1 MNTGTL
7 KPTPSPLVSTTHTST
22 PSPTPAREA
31 STPVPEVD
39 WLADAMVVL
48 TVEEATFPPPSL
60 KRVRDE
66 EKSSPQDEASPK
78 WTQVIEDGAFEEV
91 TPFIKIL
98 DIFSSHLPCTL
109 EETVVIVSTSNL
121 SFVQNL
127 PEENE
132 MGIPYDLSHNMFKYA
147 SIFSLVSTR
156 HGDVLILSNPF
167 KERDNWKEK
176 AEAMELK
183 CTYLKKELIAL

>member
-1 MNTGTL
+1 
-7 KPTPSPLVSTTHTST
+7 
-22 PSPTPAREA
+22 
-31 STPVPEVD
+31 
-39 WLADAMVVL
+39 
-48 TVEEATFPPPSL
+48 
-60 KRVRDE
+60 
-66 EKSSPQDEASPK
+66 
-78 WTQVIEDGAFEEV
+78 
-91 TPFIKIL
+91 
-98 DIFSSHLPCTL
+98 
-109 EETVVIVSTSNL
+109 
-121 SFVQNL
+121 
-127 PEENE
+127 